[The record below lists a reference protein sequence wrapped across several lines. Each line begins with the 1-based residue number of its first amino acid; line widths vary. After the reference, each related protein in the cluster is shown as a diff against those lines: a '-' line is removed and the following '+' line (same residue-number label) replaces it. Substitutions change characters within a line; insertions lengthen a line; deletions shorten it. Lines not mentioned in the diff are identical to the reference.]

1 MADPTTKTFPQL
13 VQGIA
18 AAVQSRASGLVDFTV
33 GAIVRAVS
41 EATAGVVL
49 WLQALILHVL
59 SMTRLSTSEGAD
71 ADSWVADFGGP
82 FGDGVVASF
91 ARLPAAAAVGEVT
104 FLRLS
109 TSGQA
114 VVPVGSQVQ
123 TADGT
128 QSFVVDTD
136 ITNAA
141 YDPGLT
147 GYVLAPG
154 EATVEVPVYAVTSG
168 ALGNVLAGTV
178 TVITSPIPGVDKVSN
193 DEDFVGGANA
203 EGDASMRVRFRG
215 YIQSLREATV
225 AAILFHAMSVQAG
238 LSLIMV
244 ENKTLAGQTKRGF
257 VYLVVDDGTGTPP
270 QSLIDAVSEN
280 VEAHRAAGVEFA
292 VYAATAKI
300 VNVAM
305 TLTYLPGSSV
315 AQQNA
320 ALAAAI
326 AAVRAYLNS
335 LPVGADLPF
344 TRLYQVAFDA
354 SPTIVGVP
362 VILANGSN
370 VDITTTLSEVIKAGT
385 VV

>member
-33 GAIVRAVS
+33 GAIVRAIS

-59 SMTRLSTSEGAD
+59 AMTRLSTSEGAD

-91 ARLPAAAAVGEVT
+91 ARLPAAASVGEVT

-109 TSGQA
+109 TSGSA
-114 VVPVGSQVQ
+114 LVPVGAQVQ

-128 QSFVVDTD
+128 QSFVVTADATYLG
-136 ITNAA
+136 
-141 YDPGLT
+141 YDAGLN
-147 GYVLAPG
+147 GYAMDPG
-154 EATVEVPVYAVTSG
+154 EATVDAPVRAVTSG
-168 ALGNVLAGTV
+168 SLGNVLPGTV

-193 DEDFVGGANA
+193 DADFVGGADA
-203 EGDASMRVRFRG
+203 EGDAAMRVRFRG
-215 YIQSLREATV
+215 YIQSLREATR

-238 LSLIMV
+238 LSLILV
-244 ENKTLAGQTKRGF
+244 ENFTQAGQVKRGF
-257 VYLVVDDGTGTPP
+257 VYLVVDDGTGSPP
-270 QSLIDAVSEN
+270 QSLIDAVSAN
-280 VEAHRAAGVEFA
+280 VEQHRAAGVEFA
-292 VYAATAKI
+292 VYGATAKI

-305 TLTYLPGSSV
+305 TLTYAAGSSP
-315 AQQNA
+315 AQQEA
-320 ALAAAI
+320 AEAAAI
-326 AAVRAYLNS
+326 AAVTAYLNS
-335 LPVGADLPF
+335 LPVGADLAF